1 MQSSN
6 RATRAHKQRSTIS
19 TQASTLLLA
28 PVNMSQVT
36 PLASSVSEDDEDN
49 AEVQDLLLSPDQEVS
64 ILQYSNRHN

>member
-1 MQSSN
+1 
-6 RATRAHKQRSTIS
+6 
-19 TQASTLLLA
+19 
-28 PVNMSQVT
+28 MSQVT